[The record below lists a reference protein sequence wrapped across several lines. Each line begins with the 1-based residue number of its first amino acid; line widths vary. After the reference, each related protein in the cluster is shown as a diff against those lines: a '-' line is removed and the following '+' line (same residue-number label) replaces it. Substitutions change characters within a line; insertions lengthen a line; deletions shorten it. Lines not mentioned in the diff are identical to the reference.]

1 MTPATLRASDRP
13 ILSAIERLLVA
24 GVGVTARALN
34 ETSQAAELTLAQWRV
49 LAIAAGTDGVR
60 IGELARRLGVGVPSA
75 SRLVRRLERHGLA
88 TAERDELD
96 RRATIVRA
104 SSAGRVV
111 REAVMRRRRELIES
125 ALDGALADSTAET
138 VPVLERIADAVSTFA

>member
-1 MTPATLRASDRP
+1 MSPTTLRASDRP

-138 VPVLERIADAVSTFA
+138 VPALERIADAVSTFS

>member
-1 MTPATLRASDRP
+1 MSPATLRASDRP

-88 TAERDELD
+88 TVERDELD

-125 ALDGALADSTAET
+125 ALDGALADSTAAT
-138 VPVLERIADAVSTFA
+138 VPVLERIADAVSTFS